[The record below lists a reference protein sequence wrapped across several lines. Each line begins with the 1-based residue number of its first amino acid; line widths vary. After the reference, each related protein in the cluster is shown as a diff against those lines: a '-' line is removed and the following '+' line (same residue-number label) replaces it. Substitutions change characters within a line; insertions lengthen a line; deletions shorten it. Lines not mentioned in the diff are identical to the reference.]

1 MDRPAAMSAP
11 LIGAFSTFGDTRA
24 EWVATGRALAAVL
37 HVLTMNGLVN
47 AFLNQPIEVGSTRP
61 LLAKLVAPERTP
73 QLLSRFGYLK
83 EGVTMPPHAARR
95 PLDEVLIAA

>member
-1 MDRPAAMSAP
+1 
-11 LIGAFSTFGDTRA
+11 
-24 EWVATGRALAAVL
+24 
-37 HVLTMNGLVN
+37 
-47 AFLNQPIEVGSTRP
+47 
-61 LLAKLVAPERTP
+61 VAPERTP